1 MNPVLREIRHSP
13 LLWMLVFVPIVLA
26 VEWIAPSAHTVLF
39 VLAILAIVPLAAL
52 LGHATESVAEKTG
65 DAIGGLL
72 NATLGN
78 MIELIIA
85 LAALHAGEYML
96 VKASIAGAIVT
107 NSLFMLGASF
117 LLGGLRHHVQEYNR
131 AGGRLYSAL
140 LLMATIALLAPAAV
154 ADLDLAGGGATAQNL
169 SAGLAILLIAAYGLG
184 LLFSLNTHKELFAS
198 KDHSEV
204 DGTSWPIG
212 LAVGTLIVV
221 TVLVAL
227 VSEIFVESVQNAGE
241 TLGMSPAFVGF
252 IIVALVG
259 AAAEMAV
266 AFSAARKNR
275 LDMSVSIALGSASQ
289 IALFV
294 APVLVLLSYFIG
306 PKPMD
311 LQFWPGAVTM
321 VMISAVT
328 ASFITNTGRSAW
340 FIGALLV
347 FIYAIFAMT
356 LYILPP
362 VTKHAASINFQDGSC
377 RCPGQNSLNYL
388 GALRSAVLR
397 TSKITAVDQPNN
409 STPFIAVIGPSKR
422 QRGTGTISPYPS
434 VVKLTK
440 AKYNASAPSGVAST
454 KA

>member
-1 MNPVLREIRHSP
+1 MNPLLKEIRHSP
-13 LLWMLVFVPIVLA
+13 LLWMLIFVPLVLA
-26 VEWIAPSAHTVLF
+26 VERIAPSAHTVVF
-39 VLAILAIVPLAAL
+39 VLAVLAIVPLAAL
-52 LGHATESVAEKTG
+52 LSHATESVAEKTG

-78 MIELIIA
+78 LTELIIA
-85 LAALHAGEYML
+85 VAALHAGEYML

-131 AGGRLYSAL
+131 AVGRLYSAL

-154 ADLDLAGGGATAQNL
+154 ADLDLARGGATAQKL
-169 SAGLAILLIAAYGLG
+169 SVGLAILLIAAYGLG
-184 LLFSLNTHKELFAS
+184 LFFSLNTHKELFAS

-221 TVLVAL
+221 TVLAL
-227 VSEIFVESVQNAGE
+227 VSELFVGSVQKAGE
-241 TLGMSPAFVGF
+241 TLGLSPAFVGF

-328 ASFITNTGRSAW
+328 ASFITSSGRSAW

-356 LYILPP
+356 LYMLPP
-362 VTKHAASINFQDGSC
+362 
-377 RCPGQNSLNYL
+377 
-388 GALRSAVLR
+388 
-397 TSKITAVDQPNN
+397 
-409 STPFIAVIGPSKR
+409 
-422 QRGTGTISPYPS
+422 GT
-434 VVKLTK
+434 
-440 AKYNASAPSGVAST
+440 
-454 KA
+454 

>member
-1 MNPVLREIRHSP
+1 MTLLLQEIRRSP

-26 VEWIAPSAHTVLF
+26 VEHASPSAHTILF
-39 VLAILAIVPLAAL
+39 ILSVLAIVPLAAL
-52 LGHATESVAEKTG
+52 LSHATESVAERTG

-78 MIELIIA
+78 LTELIIA
-85 LAALHAGEYML
+85 VAALRAGEYML

-117 LLGGLRHHVQEYNR
+117 LIGGLRHHVQEYNR
-131 AGGRLYSAL
+131 AGGRLYASL
-140 LLMATIALLAPAAV
+140 LLMATIALLAPTAV
-154 ADLDLAGGGATAQNL
+154 AELDLARGDVMAQKL
-169 SAGLAILLIAAYGLG
+169 SAGLAVLLICAYALG
-184 LLFSLNTHKELFAS
+184 LLFSLMTHKELFG
-198 KDHSEV
+198 SENHGEAGV
-204 DGTSWPIG
+204 QWPIG

-227 VSEIFVESVQNAGE
+227 VSEIFVSSVQKAGE
-241 TLGMSPAFVGF
+241 SLGLSPAFVGF

-266 AFSAARKNR
+266 AFSAARKNH

-294 APVLVLLSYFIG
+294 APVLVLLSYVVG

-321 VMISAVT
+321 VMIATVT
-328 ASFITNTGRSAW
+328 ACFITNGGRSAW
-340 FIGALLV
+340 FIGALLL

-356 LYILPP
+356 LYMVPP
-362 VTKHAASINFQDGSC
+362 GSHA
-377 RCPGQNSLNYL
+377 PL
-388 GALRSAVLR
+388 
-397 TSKITAVDQPNN
+397 
-409 STPFIAVIGPSKR
+409 
-422 QRGTGTISPYPS
+422 
-434 VVKLTK
+434 
-440 AKYNASAPSGVAST
+440 
-454 KA
+454 

>member
-1 MNPVLREIRHSP
+1 MNLLLEEIRHNP
-13 LLWMLVFVPIVLA
+13 LLWMLVFVPLVLVIEA
-26 VEWIAPSAHTVLF
+26 IAPSAHTMLF
-39 VLAILAIVPLAAL
+39 VLAILAIIPLAAL
-52 LGHATESVAEKTG
+52 LSHATESVAEKTG

-78 MIELIIA
+78 LTELIIA
-85 LAALHAGEYML
+85 IAALQAGEHTL

-107 NSLFMLGASF
+107 NALFMLGASF
-117 LLGGLRHHVQEYNR
+117 LLGGLRHHVQDYNR
-131 AGGRLYSAL
+131 AGGRLYSGL
-140 LLMATIALLAPAAV
+140 LLMATIALVAPAAV
-154 ADLDLAGGGATAQNL
+154 ADLDLAQGAVTAQKL
-169 SAGLAILLIAAYGLG
+169 SAGLSILLIAAYGLG
-184 LLFSLNTHKELFAS
+184 LLFSLKTHKELFAS
-198 KDHSEV
+198 EDHGEAHEEP
-204 DGTSWPIG
+204 WPLG
-212 LAVGTLIVV
+212 LAVGTLLVV

-227 VSEIFVESVQNAGE
+227 VSEIFVSSVQKAGE

-259 AAAEMAV
+259 AAAEMTV

-294 APVLVLLSYFIG
+294 APVLVLLSYVIG

-328 ASFITNTGRSAW
+328 ACFITNSGRSAW
-340 FIGALLV
+340 FVGVLLV

-362 VTKHAASINFQDGSC
+362 
-377 RCPGQNSLNYL
+377 
-388 GALRSAVLR
+388 
-397 TSKITAVDQPNN
+397 
-409 STPFIAVIGPSKR
+409 GPR
-422 QRGTGTISPYPS
+422 
-434 VVKLTK
+434 
-440 AKYNASAPSGVAST
+440 
-454 KA
+454 